1 MNDLDILVEKVYKR
15 HASRLLAVLTS
26 IFGAHNYE
34 LAEEVLQDA
43 FSKALVSWNQNAIPD
58 NPSAW
63 IIRVAKNLAIDTIRA
78 NKTKIKFSQELSLH
92 LESEWSLGSTIEL
105 EFEETKIKDDQLR
118 MIFMCCRENIKP
130 ENRIPF
136 ILKALCGFSIPA
148 IARALLVP
156 EETVKK
162 RLFRTRKQLRGE
174 KFHFPKLD
182 ELIYAMD
189 TVHTVLYLL
198 FNEGFHSSDRKNP
211 INIEFCQEAI
221 GLVNL
226 LTDELRIVNQDTLGL
241 FALMHFHI
249 ARIDSRVDSE
259 GFNIPINLQDRSL
272 WRKEYIYTANEIL
285 NFAHSVS
292 PGASGRF
299 LVEALIA
306 REHCQATD
314 FSQTNWDAIVVY
326 YEKLIAITN
335 SPVASLNHAIA
346 AGYSGKLEYAIKQ
359 VETLKNHHAFRNSHI
374 PLAVLAHLNAKAGNS
389 KIVYELAN
397 QSRRLGGTPNEHRLM
412 IQQLRRLLFK
422 NNQSMI

>member
-226 LTDELRIVNQDTLGL
+226 LTDELRIVIHDTLGL

-249 ARIDSRVDSE
+249 A
-259 GFNIPINLQDRSL
+259 
-272 WRKEYIYTANEIL
+272 
-285 NFAHSVS
+285 
-292 PGASGRF
+292 
-299 LVEALIA
+299 
-306 REHCQATD
+306 
-314 FSQTNWDAIVVY
+314 
-326 YEKLIAITN
+326 
-335 SPVASLNHAIA
+335 
-346 AGYSGKLEYAIKQ
+346 
-359 VETLKNHHAFRNSHI
+359 
-374 PLAVLAHLNAKAGNS
+374 
-389 KIVYELAN
+389 
-397 QSRRLGGTPNEHRLM
+397 
-412 IQQLRRLLFK
+412 
-422 NNQSMI
+422 